1 MRRNLF
7 LLGGVLILA
16 GTAVLGP
23 AAAQP
28 ELSRQPGPVTAPP
41 PAARKPAD
49 ARAYVTLMVPEGAEV
64 WFEGKKTTA
73 TGIVREFRSP
83 PLDPGYQYSYD
94 VRVRWRQKGEDMTQ
108 TRQVIV
114 TAGAD
119 VVLDFLQPPPP
130 APPLQ
135 EGMPIQTTP
144 LMPVRPA
151 PIR

>member
-1 MRRNLF
+1 MMRNLL
-7 LLGGVLILA
+7 LLGGILTL
-16 GTAVLGP
+16 TAT

-28 ELSRQPGPVTAPP
+28 RTGLSREPGPLPSPP

-49 ARAYVTLMVPEGAEV
+49 ARAYITLMVPPNAEV
-64 WFEGKKTTA
+64 WFEGKKTTV
-73 TGIVREFRSP
+73 TGTVREFRSP

-94 VRVRWRQKGEDMTQ
+94 VRVNWRHGGEDMSQ

-114 TAGAD
+114 TAGAN
-119 VVLDFLQPPPP
+119 VALDFLQPPPP

-135 EGMPIQTTP
+135 GGMPIQTTP
-144 LMPVRPA
+144 LLPVRPA